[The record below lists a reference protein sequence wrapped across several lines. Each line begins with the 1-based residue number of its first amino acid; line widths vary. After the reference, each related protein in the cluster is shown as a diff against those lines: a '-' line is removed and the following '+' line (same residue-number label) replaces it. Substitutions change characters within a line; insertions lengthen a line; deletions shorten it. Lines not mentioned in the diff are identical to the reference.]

1 MQRVKSHV
9 HKEDLLKYKRQFA
22 KRIMLMNEAMHA
34 KFQSQRKCLNFWNK
48 GIVCYIMLVKQVT
61 NPCICLC

>member
-1 MQRVKSHV
+1 MQRVRSHV

-34 KFQSQRKCLNFWNK
+34 KFQSQTKCL
-48 GIVCYIMLVKQVT
+48 
-61 NPCICLC
+61 